1 MQLPRSKWTLEK
13 SSQLTSNSN
22 LKYRE
27 LKLKSVSEFI
37 DIIYVLLVTINDDL
51 IDSNDL
57 NQFIKIGTTMVD
69 RLETRLVEWRNDF
82 GKEQT
87 IQLLGIYEIPHSKV
101 ERKFHSWMNKNHSNI
116 IIDVTINDKTKKEC
130 YLDSITVIEL
140 LEYFLKSNN

>member
-101 ERKFHSWMNKNHSNI
+101 ERKKN
-116 IIDVTINDKTKKEC
+116 
-130 YLDSITVIEL
+130 L
-140 LEYFLKSNN
+140 FF